1 MAIDFN
7 NKPSNNPNS
16 GSNPFSGAP
25 RGGQNA
31 GASGQRSE
39 RSSGGFSFGG
49 SGRSSSGGG
58 SSSGSGFNP
67 GDSHAPQQDRGTG
80 KKGFPELP
88 AVRNETRDI
97 RRTGSTQP
105 RRTGSSF
112 SSQDIPWRAIIYFL
126 LIIAAVGLLI
136 CFWDTITYVISN
148 LIAMMFLIVILLL
161 LIRWLSRPRRR

>member
-16 GSNPFSGAP
+16 DSNPFSGAP
-25 RGGQNA
+25 RGDQSG
-31 GASGQRSE
+31 GASGQRPE
-39 RSSGGFSFGG
+39 RGSGGFSFGG
-49 SGRSSSGGG
+49 SGRTSSGGG
-58 SSSGSGFNP
+58 SSSGNGFTP
-67 GDSHAPQQDRGTG
+67 GDSHAAQQNRDTRT
-80 KKGFPELP
+80 KGFPELP
-88 AVRNETRDI
+88 AVRSETRNI

-112 SSQDIPWRAIIYFL
+112 FFQDIPWRAIIYFL
-126 LIIAAVGLLI
+126 LIVAAVGLLI

-161 LIRWLSRPRRR
+161 LIRWLFRPRRR